1 MKHKILNFMMALL
14 IFVSCN
20 EPLQDAIQASA
31 EDQQKDGKPTPVEL
45 SVEELNLVEQLSKG
59 TPKISIDSAK
69 SIAMQLWGT
78 DETAPAP
85 KQLMSSVFCNK
96 RLVTN
101 GLSKSSYEEED
112 TAFYLFNSPDDNG
125 FAIIAADLR
134 VPNQVL
140 AFSDNGNFDE
150 NTDNPGMEFFLDLA
164 KDYVAYCI
172 EKAEAEKDSLAE
184 SAFRKLGINQDTESQ
199 EKKLSKYSIEYH
211 KCTVVVPAKYTVVN
225 YGKVGPLLKTEW
237 GQGKPFNNK
246 CGGSDAGCAPIAV
259 AQLMAYWRYPNVLNG
274 YKLDWNVIHNPNASN
289 YDDQVSSLVYAIRRG
304 LGTNGTSTDAHRP
317 LKYLRNVGLS
327 TQNQYYDY
335 KYYKVTDALDKGMPV
350 YMRGNKDKKHG
361 DGHAWIAD
369 GYLKRKV
376 TQEEVVKYLIFE
388 HFDDGTV
395 TSRYENIPSTSTS
408 NYELLYINW
417 GWLSHGN
424 GYYNKDVFD
433 TYKRFKET
441 PKGDFFISPEKQI
454 GRMYYNTNIE
464 IITDIKPRY

>member
-14 IFVSCN
+14 FFVSCN

-134 VPNQVL
+134 VPNPVL
-140 AFSDNGNFDE
+140 AFSDSGSFDE
-150 NTDNPGMEFFLDLA
+150 NTDNPGMQFFLDLA
-164 KDYVAYCI
+164 KDYVADCI
-172 EKAEAEKDSLAE
+172 EKADAEKDSL
-184 SAFRKLGINQDTESQ
+184 SDVVFKKLGIQPDTATQ
-199 EKKLSKYSIEYH
+199 ETNLSKYSIEYH
-211 KCTVVVPAKYTVVN
+211 KCTVVVPKKYTVKDF
-225 YGKVGPLLKTEW
+225 GKAGPLLKTKW
-237 GQGKPFNNK
+237 GQDTPFNDK
-246 CGGSDAGCAPIAV
+246 CGNNKAGCAPIAV
-259 AQLMAYWRYPNVLNG
+259 AQLMAYWRYPDTLNG
-274 YKLDWNVIHNPNASN
+274 YKLDWNVIHNPKASN
-289 YDDQVSSLVYAIRRG
+289 YNDQVSTLVYAVRLSLETKG
-304 LGTNGTSTDAHRP
+304 KSTDNRRP
-317 LKYLRNVGLS
+317 LKFF
-327 TQNQYYDY
+327 QNANLTNQKQYYDY
-335 KYYKVTDALDKGMPV
+335 KFDKVTTALDKGMPV

-361 DGHAWIAD
+361 TGHAWVVD
-369 GYLKRKV
+369 GYLKRRV
-376 TQEEVVKYLIFE
+376 TEEEVVKYLIFE

-395 TSRYENIPSTSTS
+395 TSRYEDIASSTDTH
-408 NYELLYINW
+408 YDLLHMNW
-417 GWLSHGN
+417 GWGSDGN
-424 GYYNKDVFD
+424 GYYYKDVFD
-433 TYKRFKET
+433 TYKRLKEGNNGYFV
-441 PKGDFFISPEKQI
+441 KDPEKA
-454 GRMYYNTNIE
+454 RERAYYDTNIE
-464 IITDIKPRY
+464 IITDIKPKY